1 MEQSAKSEIGSNF
14 LNINISDYINS
25 RNVFHNV
32 MKSVS
37 CYNKIIDRKDQRDN
51 RDKIEKG
58 RFKNK
63 EKIIKSN
70 DSKKNRER
78 SRDYYKDSVSK
89 RNYKIHS
96 KSRSR
101 SRSRSKSR
109 SRSRTRSNKESS
121 SYSLSDKNFNK
132 EKQRKNRNSYE
143 LEREINM
150 KKKLLDKIQNFSED
164 K

>member
-14 LNINISDYINS
+14 LNINIYDFVNS
-25 RNVFHNV
+25 RNVLQNV

-58 RFKNK
+58 SFKNK
-63 EKIIKSN
+63 EKNIKSN

-78 SRDYYKDSVSK
+78 SRYYYKDSVSK
-89 RNYKIHS
+89 RNHKIHS
-96 KSRSR
+96 K
-101 SRSRSKSR
+101 SKSR

-121 SYSLSDKNFNK
+121 YSLSDKNFNN
-132 EKQRKNRNSYE
+132 EKQRKNGNSFE

-150 KKKLLDKIQNFSED
+150 KKKLLDKIHNFSED
-164 K
+164 T